1 MEIKRI
7 FPFLAHDAA
16 NTPDPP
22 MAKILIIDDDP
33 LLAETVADKL
43 ERLHHQSQTANSLAK
58 GLREAVDGNFDIVL
72 LDVYLPDGNG
82 LDIIDQLR
90 GVSSKPQVIIITGQ
104 GDPDGAEMAIRHG
117 AWCYLEKNS
126 IIKEISLPLAR
137 ALQYRQAVC
146 GQKAVIAA
154 VERDHLV
161 GESPLFIQC
170 LEILA
175 NAAAAD
181 ASVLISGESGTGKEA
196 FARAIHANSRRKNG
210 NFVVVDCTA
219 LPEQLVESVLFG
231 HVKGAFT
238 GADRV
243 NRGLIRH
250 ADKGTL
256 FLDEIGELPLST
268 QKSFLRVL
276 QERAFCPVGSQE
288 ECHSDFRLICAT
300 NRDLAAMN
308 EKGVFR
314 EDLLYRLRGLS
325 LHLPPLRERDGD
337 IPLLVEHFLNRLVQR
352 YGQEPKE
359 CLPEVMEQL
368 CSYHWPGN
376 VREISQAIE
385 SAFAQAV
392 YSPVL
397 FSQYL
402 PVHIRTAHAR
412 ANVQRPAPVSAALTT
427 NGESILDWREAKNI
441 FERDYTQQLLRHSK
455 GNIMEA
461 GRLSGLSRTRL
472 YQLIKKYADI

>member
-1 MEIKRI
+1 
-7 FPFLAHDAA
+7 
-16 NTPDPP
+16 
-22 MAKILIIDDDP
+22 MAEILIIDDDP
-33 LLAETVADKL
+33 LFAETVADRL
-43 ERLHHQSQTANSLAK
+43 EGLQHVSCMAPSLAA
-58 GLREAVDGNFDIVL
+58 GLQAAAEGTYDVIL

-82 LDIIDQLR
+82 LTIIDQLR
-90 GVSSKPQVIIITGQ
+90 ALPSEPQVIIITGQ

-126 IIKEISLPLAR
+126 IVKEISLPLAR
-137 ALQYRQAVC
+137 ALQYRQALS
-146 GQKAVIAA
+146 GQKAMLRT
-154 VERDHLV
+154 VERDQLV
-161 GESPLFIQC
+161 GESPRFLQC

-196 FARAIHANSRRKNG
+196 FARAIHANSLRNKG

-238 GADRV
+238 GADRA

-256 FLDEIGELPLST
+256 FLDEIGELPPAT

-276 QERAFCPVGSQE
+276 QERTFCPVGSQE

-300 NRDLAAMN
+300 NRDLAAMTTQ
-308 EKGVFR
+308 GLFR
-314 EDLLYRLRGLS
+314 EDLLYRLRGLC
-325 LHLPPLRERDGD
+325 LHLPPLRDREGD
-337 IPLLVEHFLNRLVQR
+337 VPLLVEHFLSRLVQR
-352 YGQEPKE
+352 YGQEKKE
-359 CLPEVMEQL
+359 CLPEVMEYL
-368 CSYHWPGN
+368 THYHWPGN
-376 VREISQAIE
+376 VRELSQAVE
-385 SAFAQAV
+385 SAFVQAV

-397 FSQYL
+397 FTQHL

-412 ANVQRPAPVSAALTT
+412 AHVRRQETVTAPIPTT
-427 NGESILDWREAKNI
+427 TDPLLAWREAKDA
-441 FERDYTQQLLRHSK
+441 FEREYTRRLLGHSE

-472 YQLIKKYADI
+472 YQLIKKYTDA

>member
-1 MEIKRI
+1 
-7 FPFLAHDAA
+7 
-16 NTPDPP
+16 

-43 ERLHHQSQTANSLAK
+43 ERLQHQSQTTGSLSK
-58 GLREAVDGNFDIVL
+58 GLRSAVDGDFDIIL

-82 LDIIDQLR
+82 LEIIDQLR
-90 GVSSKPQVIIITGQ
+90 SVASEPQVIIITGQ

-137 ALQYRQAVC
+137 ALQYRQAVH
-146 GQKAVIAA
+146 GQKAVLKT
-154 VERDHLV
+154 VERDQLV
-161 GESPLFIQC
+161 GESPRFMQC

-175 NAAAAD
+175 NGAGSD

-196 FARAIHANSRRKNG
+196 FARAIHANSRRRKG

-238 GADRV
+238 GADRA

-256 FLDEIGELPLST
+256 FLDEIGELPLGT

-288 ECHSDFRLICAT
+288 ECQSDFRLICAT
-300 NRDLAAMN
+300 NRDLVAMT
-308 EKGVFR
+308 EKGLFR
-314 EDLLYRLRGLS
+314 EDLLYRLRGLC
-325 LHLPPLRERDGD
+325 LHLPPLRQRDGD
-337 IPLLVEHFLNRLVQR
+337 IPLLVDHFLNRLVRR

-359 CLPEVMEQL
+359 CLPDVMEYL
-368 CSYHWPGN
+368 LHYHWPGN
-376 VREISQAIE
+376 VRELSQAIE

-397 FSQYL
+397 FTQHL

-412 ANVQRPAPVSAALTT
+412 ANVLGQSVVAPMISTSGTSL
-427 NGESILDWREAKNI
+427 LDWREAKDA
-441 FERDYTQQLLRHSK
+441 FERNYTQQLLQHSE

-472 YQLIKKYADI
+472 YQLIKKYADA

>member
-1 MEIKRI
+1 
-7 FPFLAHDAA
+7 
-16 NTPDPP
+16 
-22 MAKILIIDDDP
+22 MATVLIVDDDR
-33 LLAETVADKL
+33 LFAETVADKL
-43 ERLHHQSQTANSLAK
+43 DSLRYASDSVHTLAAGLEAAAK
-58 GLREAVDGNFDIVL
+58 GNYDIIL

-82 LDIIDQLR
+82 LQAINQLR
-90 GVSSKPQVIIITGQ
+90 SVPSEPQVIIITGQ
-104 GDPDGAEMAIRHG
+104 GTADGAELAIHHG

-126 IIKEISLPLAR
+126 IVKEIALPLTR
-137 ALQYRQAVC
+137 ALQYRQALSS
-146 GQKAVIAA
+146 QKAVLNV
-154 VERDHLV
+154 VERDQLV
-161 GESPLFIQC
+161 GESSRFVQC
-170 LEILA
+170 LEVLA
-175 NAAAAD
+175 KAAAAE
-181 ASVLISGESGTGKEA
+181 ASVLIAGESGTGKEA

-238 GADRV
+238 GADRA

-256 FLDEIGELPLST
+256 FLDEIGELPMST

-288 ECHSDFRLICAT
+288 ECKSDFRLICAT
-300 NRDLAAMN
+300 NRDLAAMT
-308 EKGVFR
+308 KQGLFR

-325 LHLPPLRERDGD
+325 LALPPLRERDGD
-337 IPLLVEHFLNRLVQR
+337 IPLLVEHFLNRQIRR
-352 YGQEPKE
+352 YGQEKKE
-359 CLPEVMEQL
+359 CLPDFMEYL
-368 CSYHWPGN
+368 TSYHWPGN
-376 VREISQAIE
+376 IRELSQAIE

-397 FSQYL
+397 FTQHL
-402 PVHIRTAHAR
+402 PMHIRTAHAR
-412 ANVQRPAPVSAALTT
+412 ANVRGQEAEPPLVQGSGTSVL
-427 NGESILDWREAKNI
+427 SWREAKDA
-441 FERDYTQQLLRHSK
+441 FEREYTRQILCQSE

-472 YQLIKKYADI
+472 YQLIKKYPEV

>member
-1 MEIKRI
+1 
-7 FPFLAHDAA
+7 
-16 NTPDPP
+16 
-22 MAKILIIDDDP
+22 MASVLIIDDDR
-33 LLAETVADKL
+33 LFAETVADKL
-43 ERLHHQSQTANSLAK
+43 DSLHHVSHAMHTLAT
-58 GLREAVDGNFDIVL
+58 GLEAAVAGNYDIVL

-82 LDIIDQLR
+82 LQAIDRLR
-90 GVSSKPQVIIITGQ
+90 SVPSEPQVIIITGQ
-104 GDPDGAEMAIRHG
+104 GDPDGAELAIRHG

-126 IIKEISLPLAR
+126 IVKEIALPLTR
-137 ALQYRQAVC
+137 ALQYRQALSS
-146 GQKAVIAA
+146 QKAVLKT
-154 VERDHLV
+154 VERDQLV
-161 GESPLFIQC
+161 GESPRFAQC
-170 LEILA
+170 LEIMA
-175 NAAAAD
+175 KAAAAE

-196 FARAIHANSRRKNG
+196 FARAIHANSHRRNG

-238 GADRV
+238 GADRA

-288 ECHSDFRLICAT
+288 ECKSDFRLICAT
-300 NRDLAAMN
+300 NRDLAVMADQN
-308 EKGVFR
+308 LFR
-314 EDLLYRLRGLS
+314 DDLLYRLRGMS
-325 LHLPPLRERDGD
+325 LNLPPLSQREGD
-337 IPLLVEHFLNRLVQR
+337 IPLLVDHFLNRLIQR
-352 YGQEPKE
+352 YGQEKKE
-359 CLPEVMEQL
+359 CLPDFMEYL
-368 CSYHWPGN
+368 ASYSWPGN
-376 VREISQAIE
+376 VRELSQAVE

-392 YSPVL
+392 YSPML
-397 FSQYL
+397 FTQHL

-412 ANVQRPAPVSAALTT
+412 ANVRGKEMSTRPFVQGSGATVLS
-427 NGESILDWREAKNI
+427 WREAKDA
-441 FERDYTQQLLRHSK
+441 FEQEYTRRILHQSD

-472 YQLIKKYADI
+472 YQLIKKYPEV

>member
-1 MEIKRI
+1 
-7 FPFLAHDAA
+7 
-16 NTPDPP
+16 
-22 MAKILIIDDDP
+22 MAEILIIDDDP
-33 LLAETVADKL
+33 LFAETVADKL
-43 ERLHHQSQTANSLAK
+43 DSLHHVSQAAGSMAQ
-58 GLREAVDGNFDIVL
+58 GLQAAIDGDFDIVL
-72 LDVYLPDGNG
+72 LDVHLPDGNG
-82 LDIIDQLR
+82 LTVIDQLR
-90 GVSSKPQVIIITGQ
+90 AVRSAPQVIIITGQ
-104 GDPDGAEMAIRHG
+104 GDPDGAEMAICHG

-126 IIKEISLPLAR
+126 IVREISLPLTR
-137 ALQYRQAVC
+137 ALQYRKALSGQNAVL
-146 GQKAVIAA
+146 KA
-154 VERDHLV
+154 VERDQLI
-161 GESPLFIQC
+161 GESSRFLQC

-196 FARAIHANSRRKNG
+196 FARAIHANSRRKNS

-238 GADRV
+238 GADRA

-256 FLDEIGELPLST
+256 FLDEIGELPLAT

-276 QERAFCPVGSQE
+276 QEHTFCPVGSHD

-300 NRDLAAMN
+300 NRDLASMT
-308 EKGVFR
+308 EKGQFR

-325 LHLPPLRERDGD
+325 LHLPPLRDRDGD
-337 IPLLVEHFLNRLVQR
+337 IPLLVEHFLDRLVQR
-352 YGQEPKE
+352 YGQNKKE
-359 CLPEVMEQL
+359 CLPEVMECL

-376 VREISQAIE
+376 VRELSQAVE

-397 FSQYL
+397 FTQHM

-412 ANVQRPAPVSAALTT
+412 ANIRGQEPVPSAPMAPATVLLA
-427 NGESILDWREAKNI
+427 WREAKDA
-441 FERDYTQQLLRHSK
+441 FERQYTQQLLHHSE
-455 GNIMEA
+455 GNVMEA

-472 YQLIKKYADI
+472 YQLIKKYAET

>member
-1 MEIKRI
+1 M
-7 FPFLAHDAA
+7 AA
-16 NTPDPP
+16 V
-22 MAKILIIDDDP
+22 LIIDDDR
-33 LLAETVADKL
+33 LFAETVADKL
-43 ERLHHQSQTANSLAK
+43 DSLRYASHAVHTLTA
-58 GLREAVDGNFDIVL
+58 GLEAATEGNYDVIL

-82 LDIIDQLR
+82 LQAIDQLR
-90 GVSSKPQVIIITGQ
+90 SVPSEPQVIIITGQ
-104 GDPDGAEMAIRHG
+104 GNPDGAELAIRHG

-126 IIKEISLPLAR
+126 IVKEITLPLTR
-137 ALQYRQAVC
+137 ALQYRQALS
-146 GQKAVIAA
+146 GQKAVLKM
-154 VERDHLV
+154 VERDQLV
-161 GESPLFIQC
+161 GESSRFAQC
-170 LEILA
+170 LEIMA
-175 NAAAAD
+175 KAAAAE
-181 ASVLISGESGTGKEA
+181 ASVLISGGSGTGKEA
-196 FARAIHANSRRKNG
+196 FARAIHANSNRRNG

-238 GADRV
+238 GADRA

-256 FLDEIGELPLST
+256 FLDEIGELPLAT

-288 ECHSDFRLICAT
+288 ECKSDFRLICAT
-300 NRDLAAMN
+300 NRDLAVMT
-308 EKGVFR
+308 EQGLFR

-325 LHLPPLRERDGD
+325 LTLPPLSEREGD
-337 IPLLVEHFLNRLVQR
+337 IPLLVDHFLHRLVQR
-352 YGQEPKE
+352 YGQEKKE
-359 CLPEVMEQL
+359 CLPDFMEYL
-368 CSYHWPGN
+368 ASYSWPGN
-376 VREISQAIE
+376 VRELSQAIE

-397 FSQYL
+397 FTQHL

-412 ANVQRPAPVSAALTT
+412 ANVKGLELASRSIPVSDAAVL
-427 NGESILDWREAKNI
+427 SWREAKDA
-441 FERDYTQQLLRHSK
+441 FEREYTRQILHHSE

-472 YQLIKKYADI
+472 YQLMKKYPDA

>member
-1 MEIKRI
+1 MRLLSSI
-7 FPFLAHDAA
+7 
-16 NTPDPP
+16 P

-43 ERLHHQSQTANSLAK
+43 ECLRHQSQTAGSLAD
-58 GLREAVDGNFDIVL
+58 GLRSAVEGDFDIIL

-82 LDIIDQLR
+82 LDLIDQLCA
-90 GVSSKPQVIIITGQ
+90 VSSKPQVIIITGQ

-137 ALQYRQAVC
+137 ALQYREALH
-146 GQKAVIAA
+146 GQKAVLKA
-154 VERDHLV
+154 VERDQLV
-161 GESPLFIQC
+161 GESPRFIHC

-181 ASVLISGESGTGKEA
+181 AGVLISGESGTGKEA
-196 FARAIHANSRRKNG
+196 FARAIHANSRRRKG

-238 GADRV
+238 GAERA

-256 FLDEIGELPLST
+256 FLDEIGELPLTT

-276 QERAFCPVGSQE
+276 QERTFCPVGSQE
-288 ECHSDFRLICAT
+288 ECQSDFRLICAT
-300 NRDLAAMN
+300 NRDLVSMT
-308 EKGVFR
+308 EKGLFR
-314 EDLLYRLRGLS
+314 EDLLYRLRGLC

-337 IPLLVEHFLNRLVQR
+337 IPLLVEHFLNRLNRVVRR

-359 CLPEVMEQL
+359 CLPEVMEHLVQ
-368 CSYHWPGN
+368 YHWPGN
-376 VREISQAIE
+376 VRELSQAIE
-385 SAFAQAV
+385 SAFAQGAC
-392 YSPVL
+392 SPLL
-397 FSQYL
+397 FPQHL

-412 ANVQRPAPVSAALTT
+412 ANVQRPGVAPPVAPLD
-427 NGESILDWREAKNI
+427 GVPLLDWRSAKDA
-441 FERDYTQQLLRHSK
+441 FEREYTHQLLQHSQ

-472 YQLIKKYADI
+472 YQLIKKYADT

>member
-1 MEIKRI
+1 
-7 FPFLAHDAA
+7 
-16 NTPDPP
+16 
-22 MAKILIIDDDP
+22 MALILIIDDDP
-33 LLAETVADKL
+33 LFAETVADKL
-43 ERLHHQSQTANSLAK
+43 ESLHHQSQTTGSLAE
-58 GLREAVDGNFDIVL
+58 GLQAAVDGTFDIIL

-82 LDIIDQLR
+82 LESIDQLR
-90 GVSSKPQVIIITGQ
+90 AVPSEPQVIIITGQ

-126 IIKEISLPLAR
+126 IVKEISLPLAR
-137 ALQYRQAVC
+137 ALQYRQAVS
-146 GQKAVIAA
+146 GQKDVLRA
-154 VERDHLV
+154 VERDQLV
-161 GESPLFIQC
+161 GESPRFCQC

-175 NAAAAD
+175 NAAGAD

-196 FARAIHANSRRKNG
+196 FARAIHANSRRRKG

-238 GADRV
+238 GADRA

-256 FLDEIGELPLST
+256 FLDEIGELPLAT

-300 NRDLAAMN
+300 NRDLAAMI
-308 EKGVFR
+308 EERLFR

-352 YGQEPKE
+352 YGQEQKE
-359 CLPEVMEQL
+359 CLPEVMEYL

-376 VREISQAIE
+376 VRELSQAIE

-397 FSQYL
+397 FSQHL

-412 ANVQRPAPVSAALTT
+412 ANVRRQDPLSPALLASA
-427 NGESILDWREAKNI
+427 ESILGWREAKDA
-441 FERDYTQQLLRHSK
+441 FERDYTQRLLCHSE

-472 YQLIKKYADI
+472 YQLIKKYAVA

>member
-1 MEIKRI
+1 
-7 FPFLAHDAA
+7 
-16 NTPDPP
+16 
-22 MAKILIIDDDP
+22 MAKILIIDDDA
-33 LLAETVADKL
+33 LLSETVADKL
-43 ERLHHQSQTANSLAK
+43 ESLHHQSQAVHSLAK
-58 GLREAVDGNFDIVL
+58 GLRTAVNGDFDIIL

-82 LDIIDQLR
+82 LKSIDQLR
-90 GVSSKPQVIIITGQ
+90 AVPSEPQVIIITGQ

-126 IIKEISLPLAR
+126 IIKEISLPLTR
-137 ALQYRQAVC
+137 ALQYREAVR
-146 GQKAVIAA
+146 GQKAVVEAM
-154 VERDHLV
+154 ERDQLV
-161 GESPLFIQC
+161 GESPRFIQC

-238 GADRV
+238 GADRA

-256 FLDEIGELPLST
+256 FLDEIGELPLAT

-288 ECHSDFRLICAT
+288 ECRSDFRLICAT
-300 NRDLAAMN
+300 NRDLAAMTR
-308 EKGVFR
+308 EGLFR

-337 IPLLVEHFLNRLVQR
+337 IPLLAEYFLNCSVQR

-359 CLPEVMEQL
+359 CLPEVMELL

-376 VREISQAIE
+376 VRELSQAIE

-392 YSPVL
+392 YSSVV
-397 FSQYL
+397 FTQHL

-412 ANVQRPAPVSAALTT
+412 ANVQRQAPVASPSFA
-427 NGESILDWREAKNI
+427 ESTFLPAWRDAKDA
-441 FERDYTQQLLRHSK
+441 FERDYTQRLLQHSE
-455 GNIMEA
+455 GNVMEA

-472 YQLIKKYADI
+472 YQLIKKYADA

>member
-1 MEIKRI
+1 
-7 FPFLAHDAA
+7 
-16 NTPDPP
+16 
-22 MAKILIIDDDP
+22 MAEILIIDDDP
-33 LLAETVADKL
+33 LFAETVADKL
-43 ERLHHQSQTANSLAK
+43 EGLEHSSRTAPSLAA
-58 GLREAVDGNFDIVL
+58 GLQAAADGNFDVVL

-82 LDIIDQLR
+82 LTIIDQLR
-90 GVSSKPQVIIITGQ
+90 SVPSEPQVIIITGQ

-126 IIKEISLPLAR
+126 IVKEISLPLAR
-137 ALQYRQAVC
+137 ALQYRQALS
-146 GQKAVIAA
+146 GQKAMLRA
-154 VERDHLV
+154 VERDQLV
-161 GESPLFIQC
+161 GESPRFLQC
-170 LEILA
+170 LELLA

-196 FARAIHANSRRKNG
+196 FARAIHANSRRSKG

-238 GADRV
+238 GADRA

-256 FLDEIGELPLST
+256 FLDEIGELPLAT

-276 QERAFCPVGSQE
+276 QERTFCPVGSQE

-300 NRDLAAMN
+300 NRDLAAMTSQ
-308 EKGVFR
+308 GLFR
-314 EDLLYRLRGLS
+314 EDLLYRLRGVS
-325 LHLPPLRERDGD
+325 LHLPPLRDRDGD
-337 IPLLVEHFLNRLVQR
+337 IPLLVDHFLGRLVQR
-352 YGQEPKE
+352 YGQEKKE
-359 CLPEVMEQL
+359 CLPEVMDHLTQ
-368 CSYHWPGN
+368 YHWPGN
-376 VREISQAIE
+376 VRELSQAVE
-385 SAFAQAV
+385 SAFVQAV

-397 FSQYL
+397 FTQHL

-412 ANVQRPAPVSAALTT
+412 ALVRRQETAAATLIPTCDT
-427 NGESILDWREAKNI
+427 LLAWREAKDT
-441 FERDYTQQLLRHSK
+441 FEREYTHRLLSHSE

-472 YQLIKKYADI
+472 YQLIKKYGDL

>member
-1 MEIKRI
+1 
-7 FPFLAHDAA
+7 
-16 NTPDPP
+16 
-22 MAKILIIDDDP
+22 MAKILIIDDDL

-43 ERLHHQSQTANSLAK
+43 ESLHHQSQTTGSLAE
-58 GLREAVDGNFDIVL
+58 GLRAALDGIFDIIL

-82 LDIIDQLR
+82 LEIIDQLR
-90 GVSSKPQVIIITGQ
+90 AVPSEPQVIIITGQ

-146 GQKAVIAA
+146 GRKTVVKA
-154 VERDHLV
+154 VERDQLV
-161 GESPLFIQC
+161 GESPRFIQC

-175 NAAAAD
+175 NGAAAD
-181 ASVLISGESGTGKEA
+181 TSVLISGESGTGKEA
-196 FARAIHANSRRKNG
+196 FARAIHANSRRKKG

-243 NRGLIRH
+243 NRGLVRH

-256 FLDEIGELPLST
+256 FLDEIGELPLAT

-300 NRDLAAMN
+300 NRDLVAMT
-308 EKGVFR
+308 EQGLFR

-359 CLPEVMEQL
+359 CLADVLEHL
-368 CSYHWPGN
+368 CGYHWPGN
-376 VREISQAIE
+376 VRELSQAME
-385 SAFAQAV
+385 STFAQAV

-397 FSQYL
+397 FTQHL

-412 ANVQRPAPVSAALTT
+412 AHVQRQASASPPLSPI
-427 NGESILDWREAKNI
+427 GEFILGWREAKDA
-441 FERDYTQQLLRHSK
+441 FERDYTQRLLHHSE

-472 YQLIKKYADI
+472 YQLIKKHADV

>member
-1 MEIKRI
+1 
-7 FPFLAHDAA
+7 
-16 NTPDPP
+16 
-22 MAKILIIDDDP
+22 MAKILIIDDDA
-33 LLAETVADKL
+33 LLVETVADKL
-43 ERLHHQSQTANSLAK
+43 ESLHHQSQAVHSLAQ
-58 GLREAVDGNFDIVL
+58 GVRTAVNGDFDIIL

-82 LDIIDQLR
+82 LKSIDQLR
-90 GVSSKPQVIIITGQ
+90 AVPSEPQVIIITAQ

-126 IIKEISLPLAR
+126 IIKELALPLAR
-137 ALQYRQAVC
+137 ALQYRQAVR
-146 GQKAVIAA
+146 GQKAVVEAM
-154 VERDHLV
+154 ERDQLV
-161 GESPLFIQC
+161 GESPRFIRC

-181 ASVLISGESGTGKEA
+181 ASVVISGESGTGKEA
-196 FARAIHANSRRKNG
+196 FARAIHANSRRKKG

-238 GADRV
+238 GADRA

-256 FLDEIGELPLST
+256 FLDEIGELPLAT

-288 ECHSDFRLICAT
+288 ECCSDFRLICAT
-300 NRDLAAMN
+300 NRDLAAMTRD
-308 EKGVFR
+308 GLFR

-337 IPLLVEHFLNRLVQR
+337 IPLLAEHFLNCSVQR

-359 CLPEVMEQL
+359 CLPEVMELL

-376 VREISQAIE
+376 VRELSQAIE

-397 FSQYL
+397 FTQHL

-412 ANVQRPAPVSAALTT
+412 ANVQRQAPVASPPFAERTFLPA
-427 NGESILDWREAKNI
+427 WRDAKDA
-441 FERDYTQQLLRHSK
+441 FERDYTQRLLRHSE
-455 GNIMEA
+455 GNVMEA

-472 YQLIKKYADI
+472 YQLIKKYADA

>member
-1 MEIKRI
+1 
-7 FPFLAHDAA
+7 
-16 NTPDPP
+16 

-43 ERLHHQSQTANSLAK
+43 ESLDHESETAMSLAA
-58 GLREAVDGNFDIVL
+58 GLQSAQEGDFDIIL

-82 LDIIDQLR
+82 LKSIEQLR
-90 GVSSKPQVIIITGQ
+90 IVPSTPQVIIITGQ
-104 GDPDGAEMAIRHG
+104 GDPDGAELAIRHG
-117 AWCYLEKNS
+117 AWCYLEKSS

-137 ALQYRQAVC
+137 ALQYRQAVHN
-146 GQKAVIAA
+146 KRAAIEA
-154 VERDHLV
+154 VERDQLV
-161 GESPLFIQC
+161 GESPRFLRC

-175 NAAAAD
+175 NAAASET
-181 ASVLISGESGTGKEA
+181 SVLVSGESGTGKEA
-196 FARAIHANSRRKNG
+196 FARAIHANSLRSRG

-238 GADRV
+238 GADRS

-256 FLDEIGELPLST
+256 FLDEIGELPLAT

-276 QERAFCPVGSQE
+276 QERTFCPVGSQE

-300 NRDLAAMN
+300 NRDLAQLTQQG
-308 EKGVFR
+308 EFR

-325 LHLPPLRERDGD
+325 LHLPPLRERQGD
-337 IPLLVEHFLNRLVQR
+337 IPLLVDHFLSRLVHR

-359 CLPEVMEQL
+359 CLPEVMELL
-368 CSYHWPGN
+368 CSYAWPGN
-376 VREISQAIE
+376 VRELSQAIE

-397 FSQYL
+397 FSQHL
-402 PVHIRTAHAR
+402 PLHIRTAHAR
-412 ANVQRPAPVSAALTT
+412 ANVQRHPSANTVVYDSDGAVL
-427 NGESILDWREAKNI
+427 SWREAKEA
-441 FERDYTQQLLRHSK
+441 FERDYTRSLLHRCE

-461 GRLSGLSRTRL
+461 GRVSGLSRTRL
-472 YQLIKKYADI
+472 YQLLKKYT

>member
-1 MEIKRI
+1 
-7 FPFLAHDAA
+7 
-16 NTPDPP
+16 
-22 MAKILIIDDDP
+22 MAEILIIDDDP
-33 LLAETVADKL
+33 LFAETVADKL
-43 ERLHHQSQTANSLAK
+43 DSLRHTSQSAETLAA
-58 GLREAVDGNFDIVL
+58 GLAAAAEGAFDVIL

-82 LDIIDQLR
+82 LQAIDQLR
-90 GVSSKPQVIIITGQ
+90 AVPSEPQVIIITGQ
-104 GDPDGAEMAIRHG
+104 GDPDGAELAIRHG

-126 IIKEISLPLAR
+126 IVKEITLPLTR
-137 ALQYRQAVC
+137 ALQYRQALC
-146 GQKAVIAA
+146 GQKAVLRT
-154 VERDHLV
+154 VERDQLV
-161 GESPLFIQC
+161 GESPRFLQC
-170 LEILA
+170 LELLA
-175 NAAAAD
+175 TAAAAD
-181 ASVLISGESGTGKEA
+181 ASVLVSGESGTGKEA

-238 GADRV
+238 GADRA

-256 FLDEIGELPLST
+256 FLDEIGELPLAT

-276 QERAFCPVGSQE
+276 QERTFCPVGSQE

-300 NRDLAAMN
+300 NRDLAAMTRQ
-308 EKGVFR
+308 GLFR

-337 IPLLVEHFLNRLVQR
+337 IPLLVEHFLTRLVQR
-352 YGQEPKE
+352 YGQDRKE
-359 CLPEVMEQL
+359 CLPEFMDYL
-368 CSYHWPGN
+368 TGYPWPGN
-376 VREISQAIE
+376 VRELSQAME

-397 FSQYL
+397 FPQHL

-412 ANVQRPAPVSAALTT
+412 ANVRGQEVPPATRAASDDFVL
-427 NGESILDWREAKNI
+427 SWREAKDT
-441 FERDYTQQLLRHSK
+441 FEREYTRRLLHRSDN
-455 GNIMEA
+455 NIMEA

-472 YQLIKKYADI
+472 YQLIKKYPSA